1 MRKIATIITLSLAV
15 GTVSV
20 STTSCKTLAKHWTKR
35 QVKKFVQKCEE
46 GTANKFGEKAGE
58 ICNCLAT
65 KAEEK
70 YPNIEDALKMSVLE
84 MVKLAIDCR

>member
-1 MRKIATIITLSLAV
+1 MKKTLTIVTLSLAV
-15 GTVSV
+15 GMAGLS
-20 STTSCKTLAKHWTKR
+20 SHSCKALAKHWTKK

-46 GTANKFGEKAGE
+46 GTANKFGERAGE

-70 YPNIEDALKMSVLE
+70 YPNIDDALKMSVLE